1 MVRSL
6 TQPASK
12 STSTNGLMT
21 VACGR
26 KATSG
31 RTRFPRLLAVCAA
44 ALSNLMLAPIPGPA
58 QSPPVQSPPPQSAT
72 PAAAS
77 IATAMFGA
85 EIGADTDAESVARD
99 GIRWVRTTADWSLI
113 EPSRGKFDW
122 TNLDKTVDRAA
133 AAGLRLVVVLAN
145 TPRWA
150 AIDRDTPEIIWRHQP
165 PSDLADWQR
174 FVGQAA
180 ARYRGRVAAWQI
192 TPMLEFAVFRGTVSD
207 YLGMLRTARLAIRPA
222 DPDALV
228 VATSPRGLDLS
239 YVKAMLVRP
248 IEEFDALMLV
258 PSGRTPEE
266 VIEALSAVRNRV
278 TIDSRRRLWLSD
290 GDAGGPKATPDD
302 AVGDF
307 MVRMAAVGVAGGV
320 TRQFWSGREMAARWA
335 AVRQTLMTK
344 LDGARFVGWLPRG
357 PGVYAFV
364 MTTEQTPISV
374 VWSTSEPRNL
384 PLATEGGLTGLTEK
398 GEPASVPIAADKKSV
413 TAGSSPVFVLGIAPA
428 VVEEAVQ
435 AAQKGPFRPMRDP
448 AHDFTNADSV
458 SVTLGATNAER
469 GLYNQRFRSLP
480 PGAVVPV
487 TIDGVEAVR
496 TDPPKEVLYVYLD
509 VDHSYAYFLDGQQ
522 DILITVEVHRAKAA
536 QQAGFNILYDSATGY
551 RFTSWQWIEP
561 GAGWASYTIRLTDA
575 GFSSTWGWDF
585 AINAGGT
592 KKEPL
597 IVRSVTVRKV
607 RRGARGQ
614 ADGALGS
621 DRGKNASLTTVPAA
635 VVRSSRSDKAR
646 MILTP

>member
-1 MVRSL
+1 MARSR
-6 TQPASK
+6 TQPALK
-12 STSTNGLMT
+12 STSTSGRMT

-26 KATSG
+26 KESSG
-31 RTRFPRLLAVCAA
+31 RTRFSRLATLCAA
-44 ALSNLMLAPIPGPA
+44 AVSIVMLVPLPAPG
-58 QSPPVQSPPPQSAT
+58 QSAPVQSAT
-72 PAAAS
+72 PAAAP
-77 IATAMFGA
+77 IAAPMFGA
-85 EIGADTDAESVARD
+85 EIGPDTDVESAGRE
-99 GIRWVRTTADWSLI
+99 GIKWVKTTADWSLL
-113 EPSRGKFDW
+113 EPTRGKFEW
-122 TNLDKTVDRAA
+122 TNLDKTVERAA

-150 AIDRDTPEIIWRHQP
+150 AIDQDTPDTIWRHQP
-165 PSDLADWQR
+165 PRDLADWQR

-192 TPMLEFAVFRGTVSD
+192 TPALDFAVFRGTVSD

-222 DPDALV
+222 DPEALV
-228 VATSPRGLDLS
+228 VAASPRGLDLS
-239 YVKAMLVRP
+239 YTKAMLVRP
-248 IEEFDALMLV
+248 IEEFDGLMLFT
-258 PSGRTPEE
+258 SGRTPEE
-266 VIEALSAVRNRV
+266 VIEALAAIRTRV
-278 TIDSRRRLWLSD
+278 TIDPRRRLWLSD

-302 AVGDF
+302 AVGDW
-307 MVRMAAVGVAGGV
+307 MVRLAAVGGAGGV
-320 TRQFWSGREMAARWA
+320 TQQFWSGREMAARWA
-335 AVRQTLMTK
+335 AVRQTLMTR
-344 LDGARFVGWLPRG
+344 LDGAQFVGWLPRG

-364 MTTEQTPISV
+364 MTKDQAPISI
-374 VWSTSEPRNL
+374 VWSTSGPRNL
-384 PLATEGGLTGLTEK
+384 PLASDSGLTGFTEK
-398 GEPASVPIAADKKSV
+398 GEPASVPIAADRKSV
-413 TAGSSPVFVLGIAPA
+413 TAGPSPVFVLGIASA
-428 VVEEAVQ
+428 VVDEAAQ
-435 AAQKGPFRPMRDP
+435 SAQKGPFRPVRDP

-551 RFTSWQWIEP
+551 RFTPWQWVEP
-561 GAGWASYTIRLTDA
+561 GAGWTTYTLRLTDA

-592 KKEPL
+592 RKEPL

-607 RRGARGQ
+607 QRSGLPLDGPVRLLARPFG
-614 ADGALGS
+614 
-621 DRGKNASLTTVPAA
+621 R
-635 VVRSSRSDKAR
+635 
-646 MILTP
+646 